1 LKNVILPNP
10 LKIPTVSTA
19 TNNELLSHS
28 SDNSCS
34 DSEKLRIR
42 TISNTLFNEAEF
54 AKNLGLNV
62 RKNKF
67 GYTISQENYIE
78 NILKKFNIK
87 ENQKASTPCTG
98 DDVKLINK
106 IPFDKTI
113 YQSAVGCLIYVSKST
128 KPDISFSVSKASRKN
143 SNPTVSDW
151 SKVVNILK
159 YLNQAK
165 NYYISYKNKRELIDY
180 TDSDFV
186 RDLSNSKST

>member
-1 LKNVILPNP
+1 MKNVILPNP

-98 DDVKLINK
+98 DGVKLINNT
-106 IPFDKTI
+106 PFDKTI
-113 YQSAVGCLIYVSKST
+113 YQSAIGCLIHVSKST
-128 KPDISFSVSKASRKN
+128 RPDISFSVSKESRKN

-151 SKVVNILK
+151 NKVVNILK
-159 YLNQAK
+159 YLNQTK
-165 NYYISYKNKRELIDY
+165 NYCISYKKQRRIN
-180 TDSDFV
+180 
-186 RDLSNSKST
+186 